1 MCGRFKL
8 TMTPEVMAE
17 LFGIDDE
24 PVMAPRFNIAPTQQV
39 LTVRRSDGNRRQWAH
54 ARWGLVPS
62 WAKDPSIGARMI
74 NARAETVAEKPS
86 FRVAV
91 RKRRCLIPADGFY
104 EWRKTGAGKQPYLIG
119 FEDGQPFAMAGL
131 WESWRQPDGSPLES
145 CTILTT
151 SANPVVADLHE
162 RMPVILPPELYDEW
176 LHSEPLPPPRLQ
188 EILVPFTGPG
198 MTANRVSTRVNNPR
212 NDDPACAQLIS

>member
-17 LFGIDDE
+17 LFGVDEE
-24 PVMAPRFNIAPTQQV
+24 PVMAPRYNIAPTQQV
-39 LTVRRSDGNRRQWAH
+39 LTIRHNQSGCRQWAQT
-54 ARWGLVPS
+54 RWGLVPS
-62 WAKDPSIGARMI
+62 WAKDLSIGARMI

-104 EWRKTGAGKQPYLIG
+104 EWRKTGTGKQPFLIG
-119 FEDGQPFAMAGL
+119 FDDGRPFAMAGL

-145 CTILTT
+145 CTIITT
-151 SANPVVADLHE
+151 TANPVVADLHD
-162 RMPVILPPELYDEW
+162 RMPVILPPELYREW
-176 LHSEPLPPPRLQ
+176 LHSSPLPPSRLQ
-188 EILVPFTGPG
+188 QILVPYTSAG
-198 MTANRVSTRVNNPR
+198 MTAHRVSTRVNNPR
-212 NDDPACAQLIS
+212 NDDPACVQPIN

>member
-8 TMTPEVMAE
+8 TLTPEVMAE
-17 LFGIDDE
+17 LFGVDEE
-24 PVMAPRFNIAPTQQV
+24 PVMAPRFNIAPTQPV
-39 LTVRRSDGNRRQWAH
+39 LTVRPRQGGGRQWAQ

-104 EWRKTGAGKQPYLIG
+104 EWRKTAAGKQPYLIG
-119 FEDGQPFAMAGL
+119 FENGRPFAMAGL

-145 CTILTT
+145 CTIITT
-151 SANPVVADLHE
+151 AANPVVADLHE
-162 RMPVILPPELYDEW
+162 RMPVILPTELYDEW
-176 LHSEPLPPPRLQ
+176 LHNDPLPPPRLQ
-188 EILVPFTGPG
+188 EILVPFAGPG
-198 MTANRVSTRVNNPR
+198 MTTNQVSTRVNNPR
-212 NDDPACAQLIS
+212 NDDPA